1 MWVVLWPKEPC
12 FALPSL
18 SFFCSL
24 PGKIL
29 FPAWENFI
37 PCLGKYCSLGGNP
50 DGGRYSKV
58 VVPLVTSF
66 PWLFVVL
73 VSESVSRVG

>member
-12 FALPSL
+12 FVLPSL

-29 FPAWENFI
+29 FPAWENI
-37 PCLGKYCSLGGNP
+37 
-50 DGGRYSKV
+50 
-58 VVPLVTSF
+58 VPWAGIKIGLDVA
-66 PWLFVVL
+66 V
-73 VSESVSRVG
+73 

>member
-1 MWVVLWPKEPC
+1 MWVVLWPKVCATLRPLVC
-12 FALPSL
+12 
-18 SFFCSL
+18 
-24 PGKIL
+24 L
-29 FPAWENFI
+29 FV